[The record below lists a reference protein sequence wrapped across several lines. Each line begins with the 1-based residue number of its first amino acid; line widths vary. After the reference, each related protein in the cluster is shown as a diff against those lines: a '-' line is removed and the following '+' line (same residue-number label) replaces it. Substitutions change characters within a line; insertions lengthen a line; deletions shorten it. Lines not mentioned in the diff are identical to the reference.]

1 MNLCKNP
8 GIQNSTKNKINIP
21 NMKTKIITTILLL
34 TLSFTTAF
42 AQSLNTQKLDSL
54 FSILAEKN
62 KSMGSLAISKNGK
75 TIYSKSIGYSL
86 ISQDGNKA
94 ATSSTK
100 YRIGS
105 ISKMFTA
112 TIIFQLIEEG
122 KLKLETSLDT
132 YFPSL
137 PNASKITVG
146 NLLNHRSG
154 LHNFTNDPD
163 YLSWMTNPKT
173 HDEMIAVISKYPVDF
188 QPDEKFSYS
197 NSNYVVLG
205 YIIEKIEGKP
215 YSVILKNRITSRIG
229 IKNTYYGGKTDI
241 KNNECYSYKWAK
253 DWVLQPETDMSIP
266 GGAGSLVST
275 PEDLTR
281 FITALFS
288 LKLVSEKS
296 LALMKTMRDGYGMGM
311 FQIPFYSKKGY
322 GHNGGID
329 GFASSLG
336 YFPEDSLAVSYIT
349 NGLVYPVNEILIGVL
364 SIYFNKEYTLPVFRT
379 ISLKSE
385 DLDKYLGVYSSAQI
399 PLKIEIT
406 KNNSQLL
413 AQATGQSSFPL
424 EPVDKDKF
432 TFDQAGIKM
441 EFAPDNNQMTLKQGG
456 GTYLFKK
463 DK

>member
-1 MNLCKNP
+1 MK
-8 GIQNSTKNKINIP
+8 SKIF
-21 NMKTKIITTILLL
+21 TAILLSAL
-34 TLSFTTAF
+34 TLASAL
-42 AQSLNTQKLDSL
+42 AQNLNTPKLDSL
-54 FSILAEKN
+54 FNILAEKN

-75 TIYSKSIGYSL
+75 TIYNKAIGYSL
-86 ISQDGNKA
+86 ISQNGNKT

-100 YRIGS
+100 YRVGS
-105 ISKMFTA
+105 ISKTFTA

-122 KLKLETSLDT
+122 KLKLETSLDK

-154 LHNFTNDPD
+154 LHNFTDDPD
-163 YLSWMTNPKT
+163 YLTWMTSPKT
-173 HDEMIAVISKYPVDF
+173 HDEMLAVISKYKVDF

-215 YSVILKNRITSRIG
+215 YSEVLKKRITSRIG
-229 IKNTYYGGKTDI
+229 LKNTYYGGKTDI
-241 KNNECYSYKWAK
+241 KNNECYSYKWDK

-266 GGAGSLVST
+266 GGAGSIVST
-275 PEDLTR
+275 PEDLTK
-281 FITALFS
+281 FIEALFT

-296 LALMKTMRDGYGMGM
+296 LTQMKTMRDGYGMGM
-311 FQIPFYSKKGY
+311 FQIPFYTKKGY

-329 GFASSLG
+329 GFASTLS
-336 YFPEDSLAVSYIT
+336 YFPEDSLAVSFCT
-349 NGLVYPVNEILIGVL
+349 NGLVYPMNDILIGVL
-364 SIYFNKEYTLPVFRT
+364 SIYFNKEYPLPLFRT

-385 DLDKYLGVYSSAQI
+385 DLDKYLGVYSSTQI

-406 KNNSQLL
+406 KTDAQLI

-432 TFDQAGIKM
+432 TFDQAGVKM
-441 EFAPDNNQMTLKQGG
+441 EFSPEKNEMTLKQGG
-456 GTYLFKK
+456 GSFLFTKNK
-463 DK
+463 